1 MSNLALIGYTGSVGS
16 YLDKNFKFTH
26 RYNRNNINTIGDT
39 EFDLI
44 VCAAP
49 TGNVSLINNNTI
61 TSNNQPAY
69 SQEFEMILFML
80 DHVRKAKIKKFFY
93 VTSVYV
99 ADNPNTKYS
108 VNRKFIEYWA
118 IKNVPSY
125 YLCRKSTQEE
135 VLEDL
140 RKFINE

>member
-1 MSNLALIGYTGSVGS
+1 MSNRGIIGFSGQVGS
-16 YLDKNFKFTH
+16 YLLKNFKFTH

-61 TSNNQPAY
+61 TLNNQPAY
-69 SQEFEMILFML
+69 SQEFEMILFLL

-93 VTSVYV
+93 VSSQYV
-99 ADNPNTKYS
+99 ADCPNTKYS
-108 VNRKFIEYWA
+108 VNRRFIESWA
-118 IKNVPSY
+118 LKNVPSVHI
-125 YLCRKSTQEE
+125 CRKSTKEE

-140 RKFINE
+140 RKYINE